1 MPRKTVDYLIYET
14 TYYFYIRISLNKK
27 TITMLKENEYNVSN
41 VGNYFIENCYQKV
54 DGWTLEKVRIL
65 RDTFLKKYEEMG
77 LRRFKRNKTSTYL
90 A

>member
-27 TITMLKENEYNVSN
+27 TVTMLKENEYNVSN

-77 LRRFKRNKTSTYL
+77 LRRFKRNKTATYL

>member
-27 TITMLKENEYNVSN
+27 TVNMLKENEYSVTNI
-41 VGNYFIENCYQKV
+41 GQYFIENCYQKV

-77 LRRFKRNKTSTYL
+77 LRRFKRNKTATYL
-90 A
+90 T

>member
-27 TITMLKENEYNVSN
+27 TVTMLKENEYNVSN